1 VNRAREAGRSPQR
14 CCSHKGRDVD
24 HSVLLLV
31 ETGQVPLGRTGA
43 SGEISVI
50 EERKDR
56 GEGEVSESC
65 PIIGE

>member
-1 VNRAREAGRSPQR
+1 
-14 CCSHKGRDVD
+14 
-24 HSVLLLV
+24 VLLLV